1 MIKELLL
8 YFRLLATFLSL
19 GSCPCASE
27 QIGGRNI
34 FFFFSHTGKG
44 TSSGDAEFAGVDV
57 VTVNLGAMP
66 DLSGHEPDKSLTL
79 TFPKHC

>member
-1 MIKELLL
+1 MWLE
-8 YFRLLATFLSL
+8 TD
-19 GSCPCASE
+19 
-27 QIGGRNI
+27 IGGRNI
-34 FFFFSHTGKG
+34 FFFFSHIGKG

-66 DLSGHEPDKSLTL
+66 GLSGHEPDKSLTL